1 MLPKIS
7 MKIKKIKTES
17 LSVMQKLMIS
27 YIVLILGILFFVL
40 SFLLP
45 SQLHTMNTD
54 LENKISWTAEILSED
69 DEIRKETE
77 AGTFSEALIAR
88 LDSLLSD
95 SKGIDYI
102 VIADTN
108 STRLYHPDKD
118 QIGLQFQGGDESEI
132 LQGSSPYITTRKG
145 TTDTQRRAFQAITN
159 QNGKII
165 GFIMVSSSLATI
177 EKAEKTIIFNSLLI
191 LGSALLV
198 GILFS
203 FFISKSLRKA
213 LLGYEPGVLS
223 KMYLQQEQI
232 LDNLSEGILAVNME
246 NVLVYENTAAEK
258 LLPSSKDELLR
269 QPLAG
274 WIHTSITENKKI
286 TDEFLETDDA
296 SLIIGIY
303 PLFRDK
309 QETGALLVLKD
320 RTASVQMAEQLTGTN
335 HVIEALRANTHE
347 FKNELHII
355 SGLLQLGE
363 TSQALAMIEDNGS
376 LQNSGSAILNQIE
389 NKTIAALLLGKQ
401 NRAKELDIDLILQKD
416 SHLPAHNPFLHT
428 KEEITIIGNLIEN
441 AFEAI
446 GNDASVRNINVFL
459 SCTEEGIT
467 ISVDDTGSG
476 MTPEQ
481 IEKIRAG
488 RFTTKGEGHG
498 NGLKMIQE
506 IVRRKQGYLEIESEP
521 GEGTSFTVSIT
532 SQAKE
537 AHA

>member
-1 MLPKIS
+1 M
-7 MKIKKIKTES
+7 
-17 LSVMQKLMIS
+17 MQKLMIS

-40 SFLLP
+40 SILIP
-45 SQLHTMNTD
+45 SQLRTMNTD
-54 LENKISWTAEILSED
+54 LENKISWTAEMLSED

-77 AGTFSEALIAR
+77 AGTFSEALISR

-108 STRLYHPDKD
+108 STRLYHPDKN
-118 QIGLQFQGGDESEI
+118 QIGQQFQGGDESEI

-177 EKAEKTIIFNSLLI
+177 EKAQKTIIFNSLLI
-191 LGSALLV
+191 LGSALIV

-246 NVLVYENTAAEK
+246 KVLVYENTAAAK
-258 LLPSSKDELLR
+258 LLPNSKDELLR
-269 QPLAG
+269 EPLAG
-274 WIHTSITENKKI
+274 WVHTSINENRKI

-309 QETGALLVLKD
+309 QETGALLVVKD

-363 TSQALAMIEDNGS
+363 TSQALAMIEDSGS

-401 NRAKELDIDLILQKD
+401 NRAKELDIDLTLQKD

-441 AFEAI
+441 GFEAI
-446 GNDASVRNINVFL
+446 GDEAAVRNINVFI

-532 SQAKE
+532 SQTKE

>member
-7 MKIKKIKTES
+7 MKIKKIKAES

-40 SFLLP
+40 SILLP
-45 SQLHTMNTD
+45 SQLRTMNTD

-69 DEIRKETE
+69 DEIKKETE

-102 VIADTN
+102 VIADTD
-108 STRLYHPDKD
+108 STRLYHPDKN
-118 QIGLQFQGGDESEI
+118 QIGQQFQGGDETEI

-246 NVLVYENTAAEK
+246 NVLVYENTAAAK
-258 LLPSSKDELLR
+258 LLPNSKEELLR
-269 QPLAG
+269 EPLAG
-274 WIHTSITENKKI
+274 WVHTSITENKKI

-363 TSQALAMIEDNGS
+363 TSQALAMIEDSGS

-401 NRAKELDIDLILQKD
+401 NRAKELDIDLTLQKD

-446 GNDASVRNINVFL
+446 GDDAAVRNINVFL

-532 SQAKE
+532 SQTKE